1 MQYERPNFFRFDA
14 TPQSFRLFRVKIARR
29 FVVHLTNIYI
39 QFGRLIV
46 YINTKKNNKGVINMY
61 KIFVNGYFV
70 GVEKLTPSEVHKL
83 NNDSTVVITRC

>member
-1 MQYERPNFFRFDA
+1 
-14 TPQSFRLFRVKIARR
+14 
-29 FVVHLTNIYI
+29 
-39 QFGRLIV
+39 
-46 YINTKKNNKGVINMY
+46 MY